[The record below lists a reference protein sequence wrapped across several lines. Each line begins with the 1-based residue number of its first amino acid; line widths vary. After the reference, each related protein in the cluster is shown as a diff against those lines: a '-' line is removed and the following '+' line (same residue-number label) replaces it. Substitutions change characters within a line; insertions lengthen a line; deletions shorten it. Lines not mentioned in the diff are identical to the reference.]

1 MVSIARDTIDMCLG
15 VGLDSLSKLVTH
27 DSFDMQVTS
36 RWETFTLG
44 REGTALASGSF
55 IILAVV
61 LIYFMY
67 KVCWPK
73 TSRLIYKI
81 L

>member
-1 MVSIARDTIDMCLG
+1 MELIARAITNIRWGAGLG
-15 VGLDSLSKLVTH
+15 SLSKLVTH

-55 IILAVV
+55 IILAKS
-61 LIYFMY
+61 F
-67 KVCWPK
+67 
-73 TSRLIYKI
+73 
-81 L
+81 

>member
-1 MVSIARDTIDMCLG
+1 MMLIARDIIIMCWG
-15 VGLDSLSKLVTH
+15 AGLDSLSKLVTH

-67 KVCWPK
+67 KVC
-73 TSRLIYKI
+73 
-81 L
+81 

>member
-1 MVSIARDTIDMCLG
+1 MVSLARDTIDMCLG

-44 REGTALASGSF
+44 REGTALASRSF
-55 IILAVV
+55 IILAKS
-61 LIYFMY
+61 F
-67 KVCWPK
+67 
-73 TSRLIYKI
+73 
-81 L
+81 